1 MQDLDNI
8 VDSIKNKNLEN
19 ALKLCDLYEN
29 NKNKHI
35 ILNFRGVIFNLKNN
49 LDLAKKN
56 FIQAINLTTI
66 RGSN

>member
-35 ILNFRGVIFNLKNN
+35 NLNLEE
-49 LDLAKKN
+49 
-56 FIQAINLTTI
+56 
-66 RGSN
+66 